1 MSTASQISRRRALL
15 VEGRM
20 LVGSILG
27 GSPGS
32 GVIRRYVAGV
42 ERFQDGVPLSLPWI
56 VRQCPTLIR
65 AFEPVGARD
74 SRMGHRLALA
84 LRVAEATP
92 RGAALTH
99 PAGAGLVPTLIR
111 LTVIVATEIVL
122 MPLRLLLGR
131 RRGGR
136 GE

>member
-1 MSTASQISRRRALL
+1 MSTVSQIFRRRALMA
-15 VEGRM
+15 EGRI

-27 GSPGS
+27 GPPGS
-32 GVIRRYVAGV
+32 GAIRRYVAGA
-42 ERFQDGVPLSLPWI
+42 ERFQDGVPLSLPWV
-56 VRQCPTLIR
+56 VRRCPALIR

-74 SRMGHRLALA
+74 SRRGHRLALA

-111 LTVIVATEIVL
+111 LIAIVATETAL

-131 RRGGR
+131 RWGGR